1 MMEQNFRITKY
12 TCYLFYILQGTLV
25 NLVPV
30 LFIPLMEQY
39 ELSYVQLGALASVN
53 FATQLIVDI
62 VLSKMVDKHGYRL
75 ALQFSAVMAFA
86 GYAVFAW
93 APDLFGNP
101 YLWLVI
107 GTVIFSIGG
116 GFLEITIS
124 PLVHAL
130 PDKAKGKN
138 MAILHSFYAW
148 GQVLTVVVTTLL
160 LALVGRRHWK
170 FIVTGW
176 MIIPVL
182 GFILA
187 CIMPVPLSKADEH
200 TSASFCIFKNP
211 VFILFI
217 FMIFFG
223 ACSETIMTQWSSAFM
238 EKAVGLD
245 KVVGDVAGMSMFALM
260 LGLCRV
266 ICAALDRKMKL
277 HNFMMI
283 GAFGAIACY
292 LIVSIANIP
301 VLSLIFCALT
311 GFATGMLWPGTLVF
325 AADYFPKAGAWLFAY
340 LAIAGDLGGVFGP
353 WLTGIVADHAGLK
366 VGMGISAVFPLL
378 TFLCILIYVRSCKSV
393 KRFHK

>member
-1 MMEQNFRITKY
+1 MQQNFKLTKF

-25 NLVPV
+25 NLAPV

-39 ELSYVQLGALASVN
+39 QLTYIQLGALASVN
-53 FATQLIVDI
+53 FATQLVVDI

-75 ALQFSAVMAFA
+75 ALQFSAVMALI
-86 GYAVFAW
+86 GYGIFAW

-101 YLWLVI
+101 YLWLII

-124 PLVHAL
+124 PLIQAL

-148 GQVLTVVVTTLL
+148 GQVLTVVLTTVL
-160 LALVGRRHWK
+160 LAIIGRENWK
-170 FIVTGW
+170 LIVTGW
-176 MIIPVL
+176 MAVPVIGL
-182 GFILA
+182 ILA
-187 CIMPVPLSKADEH
+187 CIMQVPEAHAEESGIG
-200 TSASFCIFKNP
+200 SFRIFKNP

-217 FMIFFG
+217 LMIFFG
-223 ACSETIMTQWSSAFM
+223 GCSETIMTQWSSAFM
-238 EKAVGLD
+238 EKAVGLE

-266 ICAALDRKMKL
+266 VCAALDHKIKL
-277 HNFMMI
+277 HNFMLI
-283 GAFGAIACY
+283 GAFGAIISY
-292 LIVSIANIP
+292 VVVSVTNVP
-301 VLSLIFCALT
+301 VLSLLFCALT

-325 AADYFPKAGAWLFAY
+325 AAEYFPKAGAWLFAY

-353 WLTGIVADHAGLK
+353 WLTGVVADSAGLK
-366 VGMGISAVFPLL
+366 TGIGVSAVFPLI
-378 TFLCILIYVRSCKSV
+378 TFVCILLYIKSCKSI
-393 KRFHK
+393 KRSRI